1 MIDIFSFW
9 MYDININQNDIT
21 KRGGEMKIQLLL
33 RVPDSMKKDLKEV
46 AERKGMTV
54 NGFVNSEL
62 RRILDNELKH
72 TSNT

>member
-1 MIDIFSFW
+1 
-9 MYDININQNDIT
+9 
-21 KRGGEMKIQLLL
+21 MKIQLLL

>member
-1 MIDIFSFW
+1 
-9 MYDININQNDIT
+9 
-21 KRGGEMKIQLLL
+21 MKIQLLL

-46 AERKGMTV
+46 AKRKGMTV